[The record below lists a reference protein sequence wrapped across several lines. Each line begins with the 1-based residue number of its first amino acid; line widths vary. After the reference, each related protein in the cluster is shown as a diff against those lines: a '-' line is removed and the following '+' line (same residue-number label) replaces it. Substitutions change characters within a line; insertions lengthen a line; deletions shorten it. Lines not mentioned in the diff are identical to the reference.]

1 MSGGWTAYITN
12 LLASSDNIKRAAIIG
27 TDDASIWAR
36 SEGANEFKATTP
48 ELKKFVALFDNI
60 NDVPTTGCDLE
71 GTHYIVPRTEENL
84 IFGKK
89 EKTGIFAAKT
99 KMGYSSRS
107 SRARMLPVPN
117 VDQRSKSSPI
127 ISNRAVIS

>member
-12 LLASSDNIKRAAIIG
+12 LLASSENIKRAAIIG

-99 KMGYSSRS
+99 KMAVLIAVFEGENAAGAECRSAVEKLADYLKQSGY
-107 SRARMLPVPN
+107 
-117 VDQRSKSSPI
+117 
-127 ISNRAVIS
+127 